1 MASGRLGA
9 VDLSAAVNTT
19 VFTGTASKIT
29 TANITVCN
37 RNSSPILIRL
47 AHIDGLLA
55 AIANEDYFE
64 YDLEVGAN
72 DSYEKTG
79 VVVAAGHTIAAYS
92 DTANVS
98 VQAAGWEE
106 DV

>member
-9 VDLSAAVNTT
+9 VDLSATTNTT
-19 VFTGTASKIT
+19 VFTGVTDKIT

-37 RNSSPILIRL
+37 RNASPVTFRL
-47 AHIDGLLA
+47 AHIDG
-55 AIANEDYFE
+55 AIGALANEDYIE
-64 YDLEVGAN
+64 YDQPISAN

-79 VVVAAGHTIAAYS
+79 VVVAAGHTIMAYS

-98 VQAAGWEE
+98 VVAAGWEE